1 MEAGQGLYSYT
12 PIRMDGFSEDELIP
26 DFILN
31 DIFFKKK
38 FLPIFLSKLITE
50 VGKDGEN

>member
-1 MEAGQGLYSYT
+1 MEAGHGLYSYT
-12 PIRMDGFSEDELIP
+12 PIRMDGFSQDELVP

-38 FLPIFLSKLITE
+38 FLPVFLSKLIVE
-50 VGKDGEN
+50 VGKDDDQ